1 MLTGAQFAQGWSI
14 VVVFSALG
22 RTPIC
27 KVRDIDVPLSK
38 GDFYLVSGT
47 EGLDGHLDVRFPVRS
62 IGQLCQIS
70 CSSDRELYE
79 RITSFAQKYRL
90 PRCELISFL

>member
-1 MLTGAQFAQGWSI
+1 MLTGARFAQGWSI

-27 KVRDIDVPLSK
+27 KVRDIDAPLSR
-38 GDFYLVSGT
+38 GDIYLVPGT
-47 EGLDGHLDVRFPVRS
+47 EGLDGHSDVRFLVRS

-70 CSSDRELYE
+70 CSSDRKLYE
-79 RITSFAQKYRL
+79 QITSFAQKYRL
-90 PRCELISFL
+90 PRCELISVL